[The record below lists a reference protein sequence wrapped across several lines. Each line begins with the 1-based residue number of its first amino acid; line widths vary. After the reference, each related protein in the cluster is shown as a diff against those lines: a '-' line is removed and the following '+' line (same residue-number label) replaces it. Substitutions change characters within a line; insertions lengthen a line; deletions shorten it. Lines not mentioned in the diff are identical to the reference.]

1 MNQGPLPFI
10 TIPLRDGSAASVGY
24 VDVTVGDRAFAV
36 ADIQDARQV
45 SPDPE
50 TLALRVAGERNVV
63 ELQPAR
69 PGDGAL
75 LLEAIFRVRPA
86 LRPAGFDA
94 PANLPPGFPPLP
106 QNTATPPALA
116 NPWAGQAGW
125 SPNPGVYAPSPGTP
139 SPMPPPNYENYGN
152 YSGYGNYARSG
163 AASGRLS
170 PLPRSG
176 GELIGAAF
184 ELFVAYWRLWLL
196 LGLVTLLIPNVLNGA
211 VDAVFQL
218 VRGHSL
224 WAAAVSSASG
234 AGSGAFGVNGATL
247 PSGEALLLDVLDL
260 VIGGAI
266 GVLFGGWSAAVLGIA
281 SRNALFGRAPQIGA
295 DLRAGLRRTLPAI
308 GANILS
314 VLAPL
319 VIMLPV
325 IIIYGIMLTQ
335 FRDILMNPNAIDSSS
350 TAAQAFTVLGCLA
363 LILLLPCSILA
374 IHVLV
379 RLILAPYIAAT
390 EPLGP
395 VAAVRKSWEITR
407 RHWWHTAIPIFV
419 VGLIV
424 AVIAIPVG
432 FVQSASFGAGVL
444 IVSPLF
450 AALSGP
456 LGALVAVAVLYDL
469 RLRREG
475 YAALANEGSAA
486 DASSEELQGQAR

>member
-10 TIPLRDGSAASVGY
+10 TIPLRDGSEASVGY
-24 VDVTVGDRAFAV
+24 VDVTVGDRTFAV

-45 SPDPE
+45 APDPE

-75 LLEAIFRVRPA
+75 LLEAVFRLRPA

-94 PANLPPGFPPLP
+94 PANLPVGFPALP
-106 QNTATPPALA
+106 QSAASSPALA
-116 NPWAGQAGW
+116 HPWAGASGW
-125 SPNPGVYAPSPGTP
+125 PPNPGVYAPQPGT
-139 SPMPPPNYENYGN
+139 SAPMPPPNYGNYG
-152 YSGYGNYARSG
+152 GYGNYARSG
-163 AASGRLS
+163 VKGGRLS

-184 ELFVAYWRLWLL
+184 ELFVAHWRLWLL
-196 LGLVTLLIPNVLNGA
+196 LGLAALLIPDVINGA
-211 VDAVFQL
+211 VDAVIQMI
-218 VRGHSL
+218 RGQSL
-224 WAAAVSSASG
+224 WAAALSSAG
-234 AGSGAFGVNGATL
+234 ASGSGAFGVSGAAL
-247 PSGEALLLDVLDL
+247 PSGQSLLLDVLDL

-266 GVLFGGWSAAVLGIA
+266 GVLIGGWAAAVLGLA
-281 SRNALFGRAPQIGA
+281 GRNALFGRAPQIGA
-295 DLRAGLRRTLPAI
+295 DLRGGLRRVLPAI

-319 VIMLPV
+319 AIMLPV

-335 FRDILMNPNAIDSSS
+335 FRDILVNPNAIDSSS

-395 VAAVRKSWEITR
+395 VAAVRKSWEITHR
-407 RHWWHTAIPIFV
+407 QWWHTAIPIFV
-419 VGLIV
+419 IGLFV
-424 AVIAIPVG
+424 AVITIPAG

-450 AALSGP
+450 AALTAP
-456 LGALVAVAVLYDL
+456 LGALVSVAVLYDL